1 MGDFILQLDHIEKS
15 FGDVKV
21 LDNLSL
27 SIKQGEFITL
37 LGPSG
42 CGKTTTLRIIAGLEK
57 PDSGKVYLEG
67 KDVTT
72 EEPNKRNVNTVFQ
85 NYALFPHMT
94 VEGNISYSLR
104 LKRLDRA
111 RIKKAVSEAL
121 ELVQL
126 VGFEKRM
133 PSELSGGQRQRV
145 AIARA
150 VVNEPK
156 VLLLD
161 EPLGALDLQLR
172 RQMQTEL
179 KRFQKH
185 LGITF
190 VYITH
195 DLEEALNMSDRIAV
209 MRDGKFEQIGTP
221 QEIYDHPKTSYVARF
236 VGSANIID
244 GIVFN
249 VNEDT
254 VVFKNK
260 DGNGIVARN
269 QTNIACGQKVTVAV
283 RSEHIKL
290 NLITDN
296 SNIAGLKGV
305 VKEKSFAGG
314 LLQIIVALADGNELI
329 ASRHGIDS
337 SLVPGD
343 NVIVTWARENAIL
356 VDLEGAQ

>member
-1 MGDFILQLDHIEKS
+1 
-15 FGDVKV
+15 
-21 LDNLSL
+21 
-27 SIKQGEFITL
+27 
-37 LGPSG
+37 
-42 CGKTTTLRIIAGLEK
+42 
-57 PDSGKVYLEG
+57 
-67 KDVTT
+67 
-72 EEPNKRNVNTVFQ
+72 
-85 NYALFPHMT
+85 
-94 VEGNISYSLR
+94 
-104 LKRLDRA
+104 
-111 RIKKAVSEAL
+111 
-121 ELVQL
+121 
-126 VGFEKRM
+126 
-133 PSELSGGQRQRV
+133 
-145 AIARA
+145 
-150 VVNEPK
+150 
-156 VLLLD
+156 
-161 EPLGALDLQLR
+161 
-172 RQMQTEL
+172 MQTEL

-195 DLEEALNMSDRIAV
+195 DQEEALNMSDRIAV

>member
-1 MGDFILQLDHIEKS
+1 MDDYILQLDRIEKS

-21 LDNLSL
+21 LKGLSL
-27 SIKQGEFITL
+27 SVRPGEFITL

-57 PDSGKVYLEG
+57 PDKGKVYLEG
-67 KDVTT
+67 KDVTN

-111 RIKKAVSEAL
+111 KIKKAVSEAL

-133 PSELSGGQRQRV
+133 PHELSGGQKQRV

-179 KRFQKH
+179 KRLQKH

-195 DLEEALNMSDRIAV
+195 DQEEALNMSDRIAV

-221 QEIYDHPKTSYVARF
+221 QEVYDHPKTSYVARF
-236 VGSANIID
+236 VGSANIIK
-244 GIVFN
+244 GTAYN
-249 VNEDT
+249 VNEHT
-254 VVFKNK
+254 VVFKN
-260 DGNGIVARN
+260 DAGIGVVAKYSG
-269 QTNIACGQKVTVAV
+269 NIAHGQKVTVAV

-290 NLITDN
+290 NLVNYN
-296 SNIAGLKGV
+296 SNVTGLKGV
-305 VKEKSFAGG
+305 VKEKTFAGG
-314 LLQIIVALADGNELI
+314 LLQIIVALADGNELV

-343 NVIVTWARENAIL
+343 DVIVTWAPGNAVL